1 MIFQLS
7 EEVKKELENNAELYT
22 MGDDGTL
29 SQISVNQSNE
39 SGVNQS
45 EESSVNQLDESGVI
59 SRQQKDS
66 SSLEETIE
74 ILYLDPEQNS
84 LTNAQGEEIV
94 LQEKNG
100 EMTFIPE
107 TKLDQSLNQIVLKP
121 VKNSVDINSW

>member
-1 MIFQLS
+1 
-7 EEVKKELENNAELYT
+7 

-121 VKNSVDINSW
+121 VRNSVDINS